1 MKAGS
6 IVVIA
11 PLNTSAPECS
21 TTDSG
26 AIRHVLASV
35 VAYIARMKWVCWMPL
50 GRPVVPDVYISV
62 RRSPASTR
70 ATGAAALA
78 PATSVPNAR

>member
-1 MKAGS
+1 VRDALALDGGDEGFGVERAVDDERRADMKAGN

-26 AIRHVLASV
+26 AIRQALASSS
-35 VAYIARMKWVCWMPL
+35 R
-50 GRPVVPDVYISV
+50 
-62 RRSPASTR
+62 
-70 ATGAAALA
+70 
-78 PATSVPNAR
+78 TSRE

>member
-1 MKAGS
+1 MNVDPHMNAGY

-26 AIRHVLASV
+26 AMRVT
-35 VAYIARMKWVCWMPL
+35 
-50 GRPVVPDVYISV
+50 GRITP
-62 RRSPASTR
+62 R
-70 ATGAAALA
+70 
-78 PATSVPNAR
+78 